1 MISDIG
7 ICFIDQTI
15 SISLEI
21 LRGTRVLTT
30 RLIKH
35 TMQILVNTKS
45 FPISYFLIDQNKSIL
60 LQQSIYH
67 ILYGCYIYRFAPSST
82 RKKCLYNEPQFLEK
96 IHSLFNKNILLYS
109 ESNRTLQY
117 VFSLMSFVETVKY
130 VFIIF
135 FLNLRANVSRF
146 MQSFCFCDLLY
157 VFPELQTLFV
167 LSKI

>member
-21 LRGTRVLTT
+21 LSGTRVLTT

-60 LQQSIYH
+60 L
-67 ILYGCYIYRFAPSST
+67 
-82 RKKCLYNEPQFLEK
+82 
-96 IHSLFNKNILLYS
+96 
-109 ESNRTLQY
+109 
-117 VFSLMSFVETVKY
+117 
-130 VFIIF
+130 
-135 FLNLRANVSRF
+135 
-146 MQSFCFCDLLY
+146 
-157 VFPELQTLFV
+157 
-167 LSKI
+167 

>member
-7 ICFIDQTI
+7 ICFKDQTI

-60 LQQSIYH
+60 L
-67 ILYGCYIYRFAPSST
+67 
-82 RKKCLYNEPQFLEK
+82 
-96 IHSLFNKNILLYS
+96 
-109 ESNRTLQY
+109 
-117 VFSLMSFVETVKY
+117 
-130 VFIIF
+130 
-135 FLNLRANVSRF
+135 
-146 MQSFCFCDLLY
+146 
-157 VFPELQTLFV
+157 
-167 LSKI
+167 